1 MHQKFAHIKKK
12 KYLCSVNKKT
22 NTQMRNETEIRNAI
36 KELEARIDLHKEC
49 NYNTVMLAELHA
61 LKFAIG
67 EVCSL

>member
-1 MHQKFAHIKKK
+1 MQRKT
-12 KYLCSVNKKT
+12 KT